1 MFRTTHTGA
10 FLSLI
15 ALLITGTAA
24 QESADF
30 HQFTDKKGQ
39 RVSAMLLEVSA
50 DRQQMKIRR
59 EDGQEFETV
68 INLLSLDDQQY
79 VKDWMKNAPQAG
91 MMKTDFLLNLSLSR
105 QTGSVEKHTQDNIVL
120 EQRPTT
126 FRMTVRN
133 LSRDSL
139 EGARLE
145 YVLVWEDRTRV
156 YQTEAQSWTYI
167 ATSDEEEEGAPPLVK
182 EVGQMDLELL
192 RFNGEATLETAS
204 VNMEQ
209 VFIGDNKPFRED
221 EMIGV
226 KVRILAKDGA
236 IIHEASSGGAVI
248 AAMKWDEAS
257 ALPDPMVLD

>member
-1 MFRTTHTGA
+1 M
-10 FLSLI
+10 
-15 ALLITGTAA
+15 
-24 QESADF
+24 
-30 HQFTDKKGQ
+30 
-39 RVSAMLLEVSA
+39 
-50 DRQQMKIRR
+50 
-59 EDGQEFETV
+59 
-68 INLLSLDDQQY
+68 
-79 VKDWMKNAPQAG
+79 
-91 MMKTDFLLNLSLSR
+91 
-105 QTGSVEKHTQDNIVL
+105 L